1 MTIQL
6 LTDYK
11 YGKHTIPAGSVVNV
25 FGSATE
31 AGLIAAK
38 QAISSAAA
46 VTWTVP
52 TETPVYDQ
60 LTPAEVSSTR
70 ALVSADG
77 KAAAPLGV
85 RAFAQD
91 SAIRVTWDKQP
102 PAYADSYTVSVSPGG
117 ASATVVGTAAIVSG
131 LTNGV
136 SYTVSVTAVKGATVS
151 RTVSAGTVTPTA
163 GPAGLSAVPGLIAW
177 LAADKIAGPPANGA
191 SVSSWPDSS
200 GNGFGAASSVALRP
214 TGTQTFGTSPTFV
227 ASWSGGRP
235 ALNFSGGCM
244 GFPFD
249 FTTAGPIGAEATI
262 FVACECSASLNA
274 ASSAQQEVLSNYS
287 YVASPTADDQRGFIL
302 DTKGP
307 GSPVNNWRAVGG
319 HGPAALGPWAAATP
333 TILSVTCP
341 PAGQTG
347 ALYVSGAIVAGSPV
361 MSLARTKVRW
371 GLGGSPAGGG
381 ASLFGGRIAEVLI
394 YNRALTQPERWA
406 VEAYLSAKYGITV
419 TQS

>member
-1 MTIQL
+1 MSVTVTMRQTRRGEDGAL
-6 LTDYK
+6 WV
-11 YGKHTIPAGSVVNV
+11 AGSSY
-25 FGSATE
+25 SATDAFAQFLVTHNLATATLPAVPQSALTE
-31 AGLIAAK
+31 ADKMAVK
-38 QAISSAAA
+38 AA
-46 VTWTVP
+46 V
-52 TETPVYDQ
+52 
-60 LTPAEVSSTR
+60 SG
-70 ALVSADG
+70 DG

-91 SAIRVTWDKQP
+91 GAIRVTWDKQP

-117 ASATVVGTAAIVSG
+117 ASATVTGTAATVSG

-136 SYTVSVTAVKGATVS
+136 SYTVSVTAAKGATAS
-151 RTVSAGTVTPTA
+151 RAVSAGSVTPTA

-200 GNGFGAASSVALRP
+200 GNGNGASSSVALRP
-214 TGTQTFGTSPTFV
+214 TGTQTLGTAPTFV
-227 ASWSGGRP
+227 SSWAGGKP
-235 ALNFSGGCM
+235 ALAFLNGNL
-244 GFPFD
+244 GFPVD
-249 FTTAGPIGAEATI
+249 FTTAGPIGPEATFI
-262 FVACECSASLNA
+262 LACECSASLNA

-307 GSPVNNWRAVGG
+307 GSPVNNWRAIGG
-319 HGPAALGPWAAATP
+319 HAPAALGPWAAATP

-361 MSLARTKVRW
+361 MPLARTKVRW

-381 ASLFGGRIAEVLI
+381 ASLFGGRIAEVLV
-394 YNRALTQPERWA
+394 YNRALTQSERWA
-406 VEAYLSAKYGITV
+406 VEAYLATKYGITV